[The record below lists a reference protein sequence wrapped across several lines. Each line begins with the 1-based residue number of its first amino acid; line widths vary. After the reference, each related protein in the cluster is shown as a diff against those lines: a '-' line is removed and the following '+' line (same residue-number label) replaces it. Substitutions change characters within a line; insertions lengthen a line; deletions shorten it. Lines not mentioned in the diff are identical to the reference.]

1 MKRGIRTTAAT
12 TIAMGSNDVQVR
24 HRVGYNGES
33 VSTDKNDKE
42 EKVHA
47 VSGLLQRKLTI
58 SVSIRSV
65 LVLSLFL
72 FFGSL
77 VPRDKRQLDSTTLTL
92 ATIPDTVQ
100 SLASASASSLLQ
112 ATSEIMEGAPYS
124 EDKNQNLRAVNTPQE
139 NQQQKSSD
147 DENQCAL
154 RTKNDNSSKQS
165 LELKNWRYRAE
176 LPGLRQVSL
185 LCSLMNFCFICLSS
199 KFFLGGIWM
208 APSSLRPYPG
218 VSESPKIC
226 ARESFC
232 RPFCIPSITCK
243 QLIFHFRL
251 LLSTSVISTVSL
263 QHVQ

>member
-77 VPRDKRQLDSTTLTL
+77 VPRDKRQLDSTTL
-92 ATIPDTVQ
+92 ASIPDTMQ

-124 EDKNQNLRAVNTPQE
+124 EDKNPNLRAVNTPQE

-154 RTKNDNSSKQS
+154 RNKTTTLRSSRW
-165 LELKNWRYRAE
+165 N
-176 LPGLRQVSL
+176 
-185 LCSLMNFCFICLSS
+185 
-199 KFFLGGIWM
+199 
-208 APSSLRPYPG
+208 
-218 VSESPKIC
+218 
-226 ARESFC
+226 
-232 RPFCIPSITCK
+232 
-243 QLIFHFRL
+243 
-251 LLSTSVISTVSL
+251 
-263 QHVQ
+263 

>member
-12 TIAMGSNDVQVR
+12 TVAMGSNDVQVR
-24 HRVGYNGES
+24 HRVGYNGGEP

-42 EKVHA
+42 KKVHA

-77 VPRDKRQLDSTTLTL
+77 VPRDKRQLDSTTSTL
-92 ATIPDTVQ
+92 ASIPDTMQ

-124 EDKNQNLRAVNTPQE
+124 EDKNPNLRAVNTPQE
-139 NQQQKSSD
+139 KKQQESSD

-154 RTKNDNSSKQS
+154 RTKNDNSSKHL
-165 LELKNWRYRAE
+165 LELKIGVTGQNC
-176 LPGLRQVSL
+176 QV
-185 LCSLMNFCFICLSS
+185 CV
-199 KFFLGGIWM
+199 
-208 APSSLRPYPG
+208 R
-218 VSESPKIC
+218 
-226 ARESFC
+226 
-232 RPFCIPSITCK
+232 
-243 QLIFHFRL
+243 
-251 LLSTSVISTVSL
+251 
-263 QHVQ
+263 